1 MSFFP
6 DTGAWKAMVASGN
19 LRWINDDSLKS
30 KLSKYY
36 DNAVPRILDN
46 NRLLDALV
54 VRGLLAWV
62 GGEIPPKSHADAGY
76 ANVNLGKI
84 DKESLRRHIGRVIGH
99 TNWYNDL
106 LEITLSQLDGAMTD
120 VTSRLAASR

>member
-1 MSFFP
+1 M
-6 DTGAWKAMVASGN
+6 
-19 LRWINDDSLKS
+19 
-30 KLSKYY
+30 
-36 DNAVPRILDN
+36 
-46 NRLLDALV
+46 
-54 VRGLLAWV
+54 
-62 GGEIPPKSHADAGY
+62 
-76 ANVNLGKI
+76 NLGKI